1 MQDNHAHP
9 VAPNLKEEK
18 KTVSD
23 TVLRQKLLIVTLSY
37 PVSAQVFPGST
48 GGCCPVNKHA

>member
-1 MQDNHAHP
+1 MYVHNSLHYMQDNHAHP

-23 TVLRQKLLIVTLSY
+23 TVLRQKLLIVTLSTNETY
-37 PVSAQVFPGST
+37 LEA
-48 GGCCPVNKHA
+48 A